1 MENFLEKLRDSIIED
16 VKKLPKESEHL
27 LRHLDDI
34 QKVEDPRFWNAKGVD
49 IMTFLRTK
57 IAPLMKYQS
66 DVQLKP
72 SSFVLKCEN
81 LLFTKLELSS
91 NPDWIEQ
98 PLSEKI
104 INEICE
110 AVTRL
115 PPSINE
121 VREKQSL
128 IDSLLYDKSYW
139 KNIDVDKILQIRD
152 ELAPLMIYQQ
162 SEPVRVI
169 QIRMNDVIQQRG
181 TIRYGPDMQEDHVE
195 VYREKVEKK
204 IRELADKNPAIQKIK
219 NNQTPTDEELE
230 TLERDLMSSELNI
243 TEENLRK
250 AFDRPSGSF
259 VDFIKVIL
267 GLLKFPN
274 PRDLI
279 EEAFSAHL
287 IKKNYMNPDQ
297 IDFIRILESVLLSK
311 KHVEYKDFFDSPF
324 TELGS
329 ASPTPLFKK
338 EELLEMVGLCKVLEK
353 EAYGVC

>member
-1 MENFLEKLRDSIIED
+1 MENFLEKLRDSIITD
-16 VKKLPKESEHL
+16 IKKLPKDSEYL

-34 QKVEDPRFWNAKGVD
+34 QKAEEPRFWNARGVD
-49 IMTFLRTK
+49 VMEFLRKK
-57 IAPLMKYQS
+57 IAPLMKYQL

-91 NPDWIEQ
+91 NPCWWEQ
-98 PLSEKI
+98 PVAQKLIE
-104 INEICE
+104 EICE
-110 AVTRL
+110 AVIRL
-115 PPSINE
+115 PPSVNE
-121 VREKQSL
+121 VKEKQSL
-128 IDSLLYDKSYW
+128 IDVILYDKSYW
-139 KNIDVDKILQIRD
+139 NNIDVDKILKIRD
-152 ELAPLMIYQQ
+152 ELSPLMIYQQ

-169 QIRMNDVIQQRG
+169 QIKMEDVIQQRG
-181 TIRYGPDMQEDHVE
+181 TIRYGPDMLEDHVE

-230 TLERDLMSSELNI
+230 MLERDLMSTELNI

-297 IDFIRILESVLLSK
+297 IDFIRILESVFLSK
-311 KHVEYKDFFDSPF
+311 KHIEYKDFFDAPF

-329 ASPTPLFKK
+329 AAPTPLFKK

-353 EAYGVC
+353 EAYGIC